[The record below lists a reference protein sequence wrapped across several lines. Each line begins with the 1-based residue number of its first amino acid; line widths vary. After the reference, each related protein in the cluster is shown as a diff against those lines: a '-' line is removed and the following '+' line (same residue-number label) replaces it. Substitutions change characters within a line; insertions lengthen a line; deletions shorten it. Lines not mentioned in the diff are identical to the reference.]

1 MRLLRLTLV
10 TCILFIS
17 GPAFAQSWI
26 EYTSRQDL
34 FSINFPG
41 EPTVEDTTYTSQYE
55 AEYPARVYTR
65 QNGESRYSITVVDHT
80 DAARI
85 FKERVEAG
93 APGGHSECREEC
105 WTIDIYSAPNHA
117 ANEFLIRAA
126 KVTYFG
132 YSRIDI
138 IGGHQIQLIN
148 PDQSRTFV
156 EIHMHED
163 RLYIQEA
170 TVPASAP
177 VPSIFGQSLR
187 ILDEEGNRVRYQSDY
202 MNRYPAPPRTR

>member
-1 MRLLRLTLV
+1 MGLLRLTLA

-26 EYTSRQDL
+26 EYTSQQDF
-34 FSINFPG
+34 FSVNFPG
-41 EPTVEDTTYTSQYE
+41 EPTVEDITYTSQYE

-65 QNGESRYSITVVDHT
+65 QNGESRYSMTVVDHT

-85 FKERVEAG
+85 FKERGPLG
-93 APGGHSECREEC
+93 AHSECGEQC
-105 WTIDIYSAPNHA
+105 WSVDVYSAPSHA

-138 IGGHQIQLIN
+138 IAGQQIQLIN
-148 PDQSRTFV
+148 HDQSRSFV

-177 VPSIFGQSLR
+177 VPTIFGPSLR
-187 ILDEEGNRVRYQSDY
+187 ILDEEGNPVRYQSDY
-202 MNRYPAPPRTR
+202 MNGYPAPPRTR